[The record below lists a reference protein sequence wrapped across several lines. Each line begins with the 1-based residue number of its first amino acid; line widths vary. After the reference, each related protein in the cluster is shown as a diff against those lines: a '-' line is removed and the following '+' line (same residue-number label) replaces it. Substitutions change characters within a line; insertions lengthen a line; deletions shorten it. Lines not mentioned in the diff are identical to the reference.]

1 MMPVQPP
8 TRCFQLEGAPVSSQP
23 HRLTTG
29 EGEEAWQD
37 QVHLYRMRAGHQ
49 HDARER
55 IIAQNL
61 GGQRGQTM
69 RAAPEIRAAHCQPK
83 TCWEDICQRR
93 ATSET
98 RVPDARV
105 SAMIRACSSID
116 QRSRRAGR
124 VNGSMHR

>member
-1 MMPVQPP
+1 MPVQPP
-8 TRCFQLEGAPVSSQP
+8 TRCFQLEGAPVSYQP

-29 EGEEAWQD
+29 EGEEGWQD
-37 QVHLYRMRAGHQ
+37 QVHLYHMRAGHQ

-69 RAAPEIRAAHCQPK
+69 RAAPEIRAARRQPK
-83 TCWEDICQRR
+83 TCWEEICQRS

-98 RVPDARV
+98 RAPDARV
-105 SAMIRACSSID
+105 SAMTRAFSSAD
-116 QRSRRAGR
+116 QRRR
-124 VNGSMHR
+124 